1 MLLSDLD
8 SLSLSPFDEDELFDE
23 EEDDLFFLF
32 LRCFFDLELEL
43 CDLLCFLE

>member
-8 SLSLSPFDEDELFDE
+8 SLSLSPFDEDELLDE
-23 EEDDLFFLF
+23 EEDLFFLF
-32 LRCFFDLELEL
+32 LRCFFDLEFEL

>member
-23 EEDDLFFLF
+23 EEDLFFLF
-32 LRCFFDLELEL
+32 LRCFLDLELEL

>member
-8 SLSLSPFDEDELFDE
+8 SLSLSPFDEDELLDE
-23 EEDDLFFLF
+23 EEDLFFLF
-32 LRCFFDLELEL
+32 LRCFFDFEFEL